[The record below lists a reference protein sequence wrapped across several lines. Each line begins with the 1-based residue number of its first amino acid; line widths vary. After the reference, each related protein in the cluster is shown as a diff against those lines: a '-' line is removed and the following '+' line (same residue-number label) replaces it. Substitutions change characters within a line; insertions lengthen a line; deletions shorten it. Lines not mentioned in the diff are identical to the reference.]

1 MFLNKSKSKNNKSQ
15 EKLKHKGLAENLN
28 LSFIFVKF
36 RKKAA
41 MSKLYLL
48 RHGESF
54 ANKANLFS
62 GWLDVGLTNKG
73 VREAQK
79 AGKLLSDVKFDE
91 VYSSNLSRAYM
102 TAMIILS
109 ENKNISFPV
118 LDHKSDLEI
127 NKYSHSH
134 NTTKSI
140 LTEIIKDERLN
151 ERFYGDLQGRTVE
164 KSKKFIKDNDASL
177 WSISF
182 SNIDTAEKLEDT
194 IKRTGSFYKEILV
207 PKLRA
212 GKNLLIVSHGT
223 CIGTLLTHIK
233 KINIEEMKKM
243 ELPNGKPM
251 VFSFSKGVFKQLK
264 V

>member
-1 MFLNKSKSKNNKSQ
+1 
-15 EKLKHKGLAENLN
+15 LKHKGLAENLN

-36 RKKAA
+36 KKRAA

-62 GWLDVGLTNKG
+62 GWLDVGLTGKG

-79 AGKLLSDVKFDE
+79 TGKLLSDVKFDD

-109 ENKNISFPV
+109 ENKNICFPV
-118 LDHKSDLEI
+118 IDHKSDSEI
-127 NKYSHSH
+127 NKYTHSH
-134 NTTKSI
+134 KTTKTI
-140 LTEIIKDERLN
+140 LTGVIKDERLN

-164 KSKKFIKDNDASL
+164 KSKKYIKDNDTSL

-182 SNIDTAEKLEDT
+182 SDIDTAEKLEQT
-194 IKRTGSFYKEILV
+194 INRTGSFYKEILV
-207 PKLRA
+207 PKLRK
-212 GKNLLIVSHGT
+212 GKNLLVVSHGT

-233 KINIEEMKKM
+233 KITIEEMKRT

-251 VFSFSKGVFKQLK
+251 VFSFTNGIFKQLK
-264 V
+264 T